1 MPSGSLEGIRLS
13 KNRYAKIDTLI
24 LSIGIRL
31 KVVRKAKGYY
41 TKY

>member
-1 MPSGSLEGIRLS
+1 MPSR
-13 KNRYAKIDTLI
+13 
-24 LSIGIRL
+24 RL